1 MADTDDTSK
10 IKTRLEQTLEEQRA
24 QLMQAHGVLACLY
37 EVLLYAED
45 DDAINYAQAADVAAS
60 LVNDT
65 VENLDTLRIKPLID
79 ELVPNSLLRVEEPR
93 ILYFR

>member
-24 QLMQAHGVLACLY
+24 QLMQAHGVLACLH
-37 EVLLYAED
+37 EALLYAED
-45 DDAINYAQAADVAAS
+45 KDAIDYAQATDVAAS

-65 VENLDTLRIKPLID
+65 VENLDPLRVKPLID
-79 ELVPNSLLRVEEPR
+79 ELIPNSLLRVEEPR
-93 ILYFR
+93 VVYLR